1 MDLKGKVSIITG
13 GGRGIGFAIAE
24 TLADA
29 GSDVALFDIV
39 DADLDTASKA
49 LAGKGVK
56 VETFKVNVADAEQVQ
71 KAVENVVETLGRID
85 VLVNNAG
92 ITRDGLLLSMT
103 DEEWDLVLAVNLKG
117 TFNMIRAAGRQMLRQ
132 RSGSIVNLASVS
144 GIAGSAGQA
153 NYASSKAGVIGLTKT
168 AAREFAKRGI
178 RVNAVAPGFIETQM
192 TAMLPDVVKQKYTEA
207 TPLRRAGQPADVA
220 GAVLYFASDVSSF
233 VTGQVLNV
241 DGGMVMM

>member
-24 TLADA
+24 ILADA

-39 DADLDTASKA
+39 DADLDSASKA

>member
-39 DADLDTASKA
+39 DADLDSASKA